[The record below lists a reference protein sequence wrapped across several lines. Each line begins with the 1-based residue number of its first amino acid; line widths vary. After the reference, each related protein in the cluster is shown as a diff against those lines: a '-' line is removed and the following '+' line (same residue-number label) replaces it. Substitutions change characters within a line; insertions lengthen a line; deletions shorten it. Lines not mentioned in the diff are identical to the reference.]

1 MDCQIWQGVIFN
13 EHMLPFIMGCRHH
26 TRQYDTETQEFSG
39 YMLHKTYKTKIYYE
53 TFHLQTCPALKKP

>member
-1 MDCQIWQGVIFN
+1 
-13 EHMLPFIMGCRHH
+13 MLPFIMGCRHH